1 MGRGDWAKRTAGKAV
16 KQLPLSE
23 FKDPPVVRRLKA
35 ISLQS
40 DPRIGPLKALIA
52 GDRRAIGRMGAT
64 EFAPKIRKRYQTNE
78 LGVDSTEFGTR
89 GSEVQI
95 LSPRPSLMSVSI
107 SSLTDC
113 ISVWLRGS
121 KKRESGENTKPSG
134 KRAV

>member
-23 FKDPPVVRRLKA
+23 FKGPPVVRRLKA

-89 GSEVQI
+89 GSDVQI
-95 LSPRPSLMSVSI
+95 LSPRQIFPSTCR
-107 SSLTDC
+107 LTIKPPGIC
-113 ISVWLRGS
+113 PGALGVC
-121 KKRESGENTKPSG
+121 RE
-134 KRAV
+134 

>member
-95 LSPRPSLMSVSI
+95 LSPRPNILQSI
-107 SSLTDC
+107 NC
-113 ISVWLRGS
+113 GVCEIRV
-121 KKRESGENTKPSG
+121 KRVVRRFQVLFYRPT
-134 KRAV
+134 AVHNRSE